1 LILLHNALNRF
12 MIHADVKTKAVKDL
26 GIVKMA
32 GSGKGI
38 KGIVKPVSNMNE
50 FFDMEFGKNK

>member
-1 LILLHNALNRF
+1 